1 MAFIPVNT
9 PALEG
14 NEGKYLQEC
23 VDTAW
28 ISSEGPFV
36 KRFEKEFAERVNRKF
51 AISVTNGTVALEAT
65 MQALK
70 VGEGDEVI
78 LPAFSIISVLGAVVK
93 AGAKPVLVDC
103 DPITWNMDLNQV
115 EDKVNDRT
123 KAIVAVHT
131 YGLPVDID
139 PLVQLCH
146 HKGIFL
152 IEDAAESHGLN
163 YKGRPCGGF
172 GDISTFSF
180 YPNKLITTGEGGMV
194 LTDNPDLAERLG
206 LIKNLFFTKDRF
218 VHEEIGSNLRMTN
231 LQAALGVAQLEQI
244 DLFVKRKREI
254 GGFYNRAF
262 KELKQ
267 LQLPAQNTE
276 HAENIYWV
284 YGMVIK
290 DQLMTAKEAMKM
302 LGQEE
307 IGTRPFFWPMHLQPI
322 CQKMGLFVG
331 EQYPFSENIAKY
343 GFYIPSGLGIT
354 DPELSRVGAIVNKI
368 FS

>member
-1 MAFIPVNT
+1 MEFIPVNT

-23 VDTAW
+23 IDTAW

-36 KRFEKEFAERVNRKF
+36 KRFEKEFAERVNRNF
-51 AISVTNGTVALEAT
+51 AISVTNGTVALEAA

-139 PLVQLCH
+139 PLVQLCRD
-146 HKGIFL
+146 KGIFL

-163 YKGRPCGGF
+163 YKGRPCGNF

-244 DLFVKRKREI
+244 DLFIKRKREI
-254 GGFYNRAF
+254 GGFYNGAF

-290 DQLMTAKEAMKM
+290 DQFMTAKAAMKM
-302 LGQEE
+302 LGQEG

-322 CQKMGLFVG
+322 CQKMGLFVD
-331 EQYPFSENIAKY
+331 EQYPVSESIAKY

-354 DPELSRVGAIVNKI
+354 DPELSRVGAIINKI